1 MLWYHVRINSRL
13 SPSYTAF
20 HRSEGRAWERSYP
33 WSRWS
38 QVIVYFGVNGF
49 LPKVNY
55 PPLCDQCYICSSW
68 LLYQL
73 RSQLAKRKCSEIH
86 LCANCVTDVVPFM
99 PWVFLQPD
107 SFNEWTVWE
116 QNLLEPL
123 ALKLHSHH
131 IKLIHMNGECV
142 YLGLSEHLYQ
152 SFNSSL
158 TLVEWRTMHL
168 LQVGISYS
176 RVSDPWENSYCGVHC
191 PADQLLWN
199 KWTGGPH
206 TQGPIYFMTGM
217 WPKLEVYCKLNCL
230 ISWPLTTAN

>member
-1 MLWYHVRINSRL
+1 MLHMFFLAFVPIEVSTSKEEVFWNTFVCKLCYRCSDMPRL
-13 SPSYTAF
+13 
-20 HRSEGRAWERSYP
+20 
-33 WSRWS
+33 
-38 QVIVYFGVNGF
+38 
-49 LPKVNY
+49 
-55 PPLCDQCYICSSW
+55 
-68 LLYQL
+68 
-73 RSQLAKRKCSEIH
+73 
-86 LCANCVTDVVPFM
+86 
-99 PWVFLQPD
+99 FLQPD
-107 SFNEWTVWE
+107 SFNDWTVWE

-142 YLGLSEHLYQ
+142 YLGPSEHLYQ
-152 SFNSSL
+152 SLNSSL
-158 TLVEWRTMHL
+158 TLVEWRTKHL

-217 WPKLEVYCKLNCL
+217 WPKLEVYRNRW
-230 ISWPLTTAN
+230 IASYPDHWPLQTKIQQWVIMLGL